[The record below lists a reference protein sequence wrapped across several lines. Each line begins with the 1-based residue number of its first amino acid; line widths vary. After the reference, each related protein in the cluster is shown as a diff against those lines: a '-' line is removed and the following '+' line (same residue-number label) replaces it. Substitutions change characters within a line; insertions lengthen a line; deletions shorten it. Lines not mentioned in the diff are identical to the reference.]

1 SICEPPSR
9 VVDGLALDGAL
20 PAAAL
25 LHPSAPPR
33 AIRCVLIVNET
44 RQNEIAH
51 RVRPAARA
59 IDEVMKLNPPGR
71 AADATICGRPL
82 AAALVALPDLAHDC
96 PRDVI
101 GLCRLN
107 RRLGTRLVGYT
118 LSPGRITHDSA
129 QPLS

>member
-1 SICEPPSR
+1 
-9 VVDGLALDGAL
+9 ALDRAL
-20 PAAAL
+20 PATAF
-25 LHPSAPPR
+25 LHPGAPPR
-33 AIRCVLIVNET
+33 EIRCVLIVDET

-82 AAALVALPDLAHDC
+82 APALVPLPDLAQDR
-96 PRDVI
+96 PRAVV
-101 GLCRLN
+101 GLCRLH
-107 RRLGTRLVGYT
+107 RRLGTRLIGYA